1 MDFSFKVNPAE
12 GYVHCVITGLV
23 SAADVQGLIHRVRR
37 EAETAKCPNV
47 LLDLTEAFAKK
58 ALLDRF
64 SMGVQAADSWG
75 DRIRVAVVF
84 RPAEI
89 TKFFENVA
97 VNRGAQVAVLP
108 SKPAALKWLKGESA
122 GEE

>member
-1 MDFSFKVNPAE
+1 MEFSFKVNQAE
-12 GYVHCVITGLV
+12 GYVHCAITGLV
-23 SAADVQGLIHRVRR
+23 SATDVQGLVHRVRR
-37 EAETAKCPNV
+37 EAESAHCPKV

-58 ALLDRF
+58 TLLDRF
-64 SMGVQAADSWG
+64 SMGVQAAEAWG
-75 DRIRVAVVF
+75 SEIRVAVVF

-108 SKPAALKWLKGESA
+108 SKPAALKWLLGASQ
-122 GEE
+122 GGD